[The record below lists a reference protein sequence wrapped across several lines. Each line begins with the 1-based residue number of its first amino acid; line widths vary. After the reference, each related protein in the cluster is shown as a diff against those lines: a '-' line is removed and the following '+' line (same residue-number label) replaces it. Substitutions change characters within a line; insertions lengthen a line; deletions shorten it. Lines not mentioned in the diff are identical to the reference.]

1 MWANIFD
8 GNPQILWEGNC
19 EKLLWIVSI
28 TISHSFL
35 IKHIHQFHFLFW
47 NVIHDLIFS
56 TTSSDNLMLSEKP
69 FFLISPNFVR
79 TFLSRFIWLLFSF
92 ILFFSYYPSL
102 CNFIFSF
109 SASVSLFLL
118 LLFLKHFSVFPF
130 ISHNP
135 CSYSFVFFKFSSN
148 SLNDMYK
155 IFDLGF

>member
-1 MWANIFD
+1 MSQYLRWKSANFM
-8 GNPQILWEGNC
+8 GRKLWEIVMNC
-19 EKLLWIVSI
+19 V
-28 TISHSFL
+28 L

-92 ILFFSYYPSL
+92 ILFFLIILHYAILFFPFRPPYL
-102 CNFIFSF
+102 SF
-109 SASVSLFLL
+109 CFLL